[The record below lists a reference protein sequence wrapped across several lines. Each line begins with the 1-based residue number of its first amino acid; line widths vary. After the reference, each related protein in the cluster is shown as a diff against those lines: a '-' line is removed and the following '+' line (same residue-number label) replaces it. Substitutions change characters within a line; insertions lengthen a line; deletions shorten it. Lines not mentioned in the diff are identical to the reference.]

1 MISIVTPTFNEKQNI
16 KKLYLEIK
24 EIFTRIN
31 LEYEQIIIDNNST
44 DGTIDIIKKI
54 ALEDRKIKV
63 IINQK
68 NFGHIRSPYYGLL
81 QTSGDASILISS
93 DFQDPTELIE
103 KFIDKW
109 KEGNKVV
116 LAQKTNSDEGYI
128 IKNIRKIYYRFL
140 KRISSTEL
148 TINTTGAGLFDREVI
163 KSLKNTRDPY
173 PYLRG
178 LVMSFGYKF
187 TLVQFEQ
194 PIRKFGKTK
203 NNLFSLID
211 IGMLGIIK
219 HSILPIR
226 LMTILGF
233 GSSVLFFGIAVVYLM
248 LKLFFWNSF
257 QSNIAPLLIGIFL
270 IGSIIIFM
278 LGLIGE
284 YIKVIIDYSKKGPII
299 IEKERINF

>member
-16 KKLYLEIK
+16 KKLCLEIK

-54 ALEDRKIKV
+54 DLEDRKIKV

-93 DFQDPTELIE
+93 DFQDPPELIE

-116 LAQKTNSDEGYI
+116 LAQKTSSDEGYI
-128 IKNIRKIYYRFL
+128 IKNIRKIYYKFL
-140 KRISSTEL
+140 KKISSTQL
-148 TINTTGAGLFDREVI
+148 TINTTGAGLFDKEVI
-163 KSLKNTRDPY
+163 KSLKNTEDPY

-233 GSSVLFFGIAVVYLM
+233 ASSILFFGISVAYLM
-248 LKLFFWNSF
+248 LKIFFWNSF

-284 YIKVIIDYSKKGPII
+284 YIKVIMDYSKKGPII

>member
-1 MISIVTPTFNEKQNI
+1 MISIVTPTFNEEQNI

-44 DGTIDIIKKI
+44 DGTINIIKKI
-54 ALEDRKIKV
+54 ALEDKKIKV

-93 DFQDPTELIE
+93 DFQDPPELIE

-116 LAQKTNSDEGYI
+116 LAQKTSSDEGYI
-128 IKNIRKIYYRFL
+128 IKNIRKIYYKFL
-140 KRISSTEL
+140 KKISSTQL
-148 TINTTGAGLFDREVI
+148 TINTTGAGLFDKEVI
-163 KSLKNTRDPY
+163 KSLKNTEDPY

-233 GSSVLFFGIAVVYLM
+233 ASSILFFGISVAYLM
-248 LKLFFWNSF
+248 LKIFFWNSF

-284 YIKVIIDYSKKGPII
+284 YIKVIMDYSKKGPII

>member
-16 KKLYLEIK
+16 KKLCLEIK

-54 ALEDRKIKV
+54 ALEDKKIKV

-93 DFQDPTELIE
+93 DFQDPPELIE

-116 LAQKTNSDEGYI
+116 LAQKTSSDEGYI
-128 IKNIRKIYYRFL
+128 IKNIRKIYYKFL
-140 KRISSTEL
+140 KKISSTQL
-148 TINTTGAGLFDREVI
+148 TINTTGAGLFDKEVI
-163 KSLKNTRDPY
+163 KSLKNTEDPY

-233 GSSVLFFGIAVVYLM
+233 ASSILFFGISVAYLM
-248 LKLFFWNSF
+248 LKIFFWNSF

-284 YIKVIIDYSKKGPII
+284 YIKVIMDYSKKGPII